1 MTQLDFNNDIT
12 YTNDFKS
19 SKYKAKLFGK
29 PETDGV
35 NGILP
40 NTKIVALLKYLS
52 NFGNHLKYH

>member
-19 SKYKAKLFGK
+19 SKYKAELFGK

-40 NTKIVALLKYLS
+40 NTKIFVPLKYLS
-52 NFGNHLKYH
+52 NSGNHLK